1 MWKVAA
7 ADDEAYLRT
16 ALQKLMNW
24 EKMDCSL
31 DAVLNNGRALI
42 EYIEE
47 NHPDIVITDI
57 RMPEADGIEVCK
69 FIYEKYPEI
78 QVIILSAYN
87 EFEYARTA
95 IRYDAADYVLKLSVL
110 EELPPA
116 VAKVTQKLEKQK
128 KELERELQAEPQ
140 KKETESL
147 YEKML
152 SYIEENYSGKITL
165 NDIAEALHANSSYL
179 SRLFKQKSGNN
190 LFDAVLEKRIEKA
203 KGYMTDTD
211 WKIYK
216 ISQAVGF
223 EDTGYF
229 SRVFKKYTG
238 ISPTEYK
245 NGRRNEDEA

>member
-1 MWKVAA
+1 M
-7 ADDEAYLRT
+7 
-16 ALQKLMNW
+16 
-24 EKMDCSL
+24 
-31 DAVLNNGRALI
+31 
-42 EYIEE
+42 
-47 NHPDIVITDI
+47 
-57 RMPEADGIEVCK
+57 
-69 FIYEKYPEI
+69 
-78 QVIILSAYN
+78 
-87 EFEYARTA
+87 
-95 IRYDAADYVLKLSVL
+95 KLSVL

-128 KELERELQAEPQ
+128 KELEHELQAEPQ

-152 SYIEENYSGKITL
+152 SYIEENYSSKIAL

-203 KGYMTDTD
+203 KEYMTDTD

-245 NGRRNEDEA
+245 NGRRDEDEA